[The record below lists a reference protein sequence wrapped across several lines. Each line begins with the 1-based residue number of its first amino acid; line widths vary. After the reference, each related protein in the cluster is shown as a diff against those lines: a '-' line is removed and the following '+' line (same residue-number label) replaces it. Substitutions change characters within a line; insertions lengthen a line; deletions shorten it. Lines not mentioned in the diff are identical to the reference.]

1 MNTEVIEFLSIRSK
15 SGLKLG
21 TKVLCQPQNVTIDDY
36 IATWIDDVNLGFSV
50 LLHEICDWY
59 QTDMK

>member
-36 IATWIDDVNLGFSV
+36 IAT
-50 LLHEICDWY
+50 
-59 QTDMK
+59 

>member
-1 MNTEVIEFLSIRSK
+1 MNTEVIKFLSIRSK

-36 IATWIDDVNLGFSV
+36 IETLIDDVNLGFSV
-50 LLHEICDWY
+50 LLHEICD
-59 QTDMK
+59 